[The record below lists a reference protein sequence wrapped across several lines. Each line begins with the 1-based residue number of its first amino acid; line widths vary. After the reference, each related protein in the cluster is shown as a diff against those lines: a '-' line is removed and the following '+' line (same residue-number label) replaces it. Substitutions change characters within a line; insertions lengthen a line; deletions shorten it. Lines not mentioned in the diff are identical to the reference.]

1 MRVERDRDRREA
13 VERCEILNL
22 NRNQLLLFLIEFLVV
37 SAIFLAGWYYIGRW
51 YQNLVFYFARLVLLA
66 MGYTKLEI
74 AALNLSDAYLVNFN
88 LVPLIALAVVTPKLT
103 LKKRIE
109 ILVIGIPV
117 LFLLHVL
124 DIVVR
129 FPMHINHSEFAR
141 MVYASIGVA
150 WMAVPFIIWVVIA
163 VSLRTQ

>member
-22 NRNQLLLFLIEFLVV
+22 SRNQLLLFLIEFLVV

-51 YQNLVFYFARLVLLA
+51 YQNLVFNFARLVLLA

-74 AALNLSDAYLVNFN
+74 GDLSDAYLVNFN

-117 LFLLHVL
+117 LFFLHVL

-129 FPMHINHSEFAR
+129 FPMYINHSEFAR